1 MNHYNNQ
8 YILSYNYLFFSVL
21 VDTDKLCKT
30 LQSVLRKKYTL
41 LNDALESSL
50 KDVANKMFEKGL
62 ISKRV
67 KDSPTYDSV
76 IHEFQAGMRCVK
88 DITQL
93 EEHCQNFLDCFY
105 YGSQGGPA
113 LFAAQNLAEKW
124 KKDVQELHSISLSFH
139 CPKET
144 QSKCKDK

>member
-1 MNHYNNQ
+1 MFTQ
-8 YILSYNYLFFSVL
+8 IFPLSVV
-21 VDTDKLCKT
+21 VDTDKLHRT
-30 LQSVLRKKYTL
+30 LQTVLKKQYTL

-62 ISKRV
+62 ISKVV
-67 KDSPTYDSV
+67 KNSPTYDSV
-76 IHEFQAGMRCVK
+76 INEFQAGMRCMK

-93 EEHCQNFLDCFY
+93 EEYCQNFLDCLY

-113 LFAAQNLAEKW
+113 TFAAHNLAEKW
-124 KKDVQELHSISLSFH
+124 KRDVQELHSISLSFY